1 MESASSQI
9 GLLLVN
15 AVAGFFLFIVLLR
28 FLLQAAKADFYNP
41 ISQFV
46 VKASTPLI
54 VPLRK
59 IIPGFAGFDW
69 AAIVLLIIVQV
80 VAISLSLLI
89 AGYGLP
95 WMNIAIWALLGTSG
109 LFLKLYFWGLLI
121 MVISSWLAPQSDNPA
136 LLLLRQ
142 ILEPVMAP
150 IRKLLPDM
158 GGFDISPIVL
168 FLTINM
174 FEIVLITTARQTG
187 APGFIIGL

>member
-1 MESASSQI
+1 MESAPAQI

-15 AVAGFFLFIVLLR
+15 AAAGFFLFVVLLR

-46 VKASTPLI
+46 VKATNPLI
-54 VPLRK
+54 IPLRK
-59 IIPGFAGFDW
+59 VVPGFAGFDW
-69 AAIVLLIIVQV
+69 AAIVLLIAVQI

-95 WMNIAIWALLGTSG
+95 LVSIAVWALLGTGG

-121 MVISSWLAPQSDNPA
+121 MVISSWLAPQSANPA
-136 LLLLRQ
+136 LMLLRQ

-150 IRKLLPDM
+150 IRKILPDM

-168 FLTINM
+168 FLSINV
-174 FEIVLITTARQTG
+174 FEILLISFARQTS

>member
-1 MESASSQI
+1 MESASAQI

-15 AVAGFFLFIVLLR
+15 ATAGFFLFMVLLR
-28 FLLQAAKADFYNP
+28 FLLQASRADFYNP

-46 VKASTPLI
+46 VKATNPVI
-54 VPLRK
+54 VPFRK
-59 IIPGFAGFDW
+59 VIPGFAGFDW
-69 AAIVLLIIVQV
+69 AAIVILIIVQAI
-80 VAISLSLLI
+80 AISLSLLI

-95 WMNIAIWALLGTSG
+95 WANIAVWTLLGTSG

-121 MVISSWLAPQSDNPA
+121 MVISSWLAPQSGNPA

-142 ILEPVMAP
+142 IMEPVMAP

-158 GGFDISPIVL
+158 GGFDISPIIL
-168 FLTINM
+168 FLVINV
-174 FEIVLITTARQTG
+174 FEILLISTARQTG

>member
-1 MESASSQI
+1 MGSASIQI

-15 AVAGFFLFIVLLR
+15 AIAGFFLFVVLLR
-28 FLLQAAKADFYNP
+28 FVLQAARADFYNP

-46 VKASTPLI
+46 VKASNPFI

-59 IIPGFAGFDW
+59 VIPGLGGLDW
-69 AAIVLLIIVQV
+69 SAIVLMIAVQIL
-80 VAISLSLLI
+80 AITLSLLI
-89 AGYGLP
+89 AGFGLP
-95 WMNIAIWALLGTSG
+95 WASIATWALLGVSG
-109 LFLKLYFWGLLI
+109 MFLKLYFWGLLI
-121 MVISSWLAPQSDNPA
+121 MVIASWLAPQSDNPA

-158 GGFDISPIVL
+158 GGFDISPIIL
-168 FLTINM
+168 FLVINV
-174 FEIVLITTARQTG
+174 FEILLISIARESG

>member
-1 MESASSQI
+1 MESASAQI

-15 AVAGFFLFIVLLR
+15 ATAGFFLFMVLLR
-28 FLLQAAKADFYNP
+28 FLLQASRADFYNP

-46 VKASTPLI
+46 VKATNPVI
-54 VPLRK
+54 VPFRK
-59 IIPGFAGFDW
+59 VIPGFAGFDW
-69 AAIVLLIIVQV
+69 AAIVILIIVQAI
-80 VAISLSLLI
+80 AISLSLLI

-95 WMNIAIWALLGTSG
+95 WANIAVWALLGTSG

-121 MVISSWLAPQSDNPA
+121 MVISSWLAPQSGNPA

-142 ILEPVMAP
+142 IMEPVMAP

-158 GGFDISPIVL
+158 GGFDISPIIL
-168 FLTINM
+168 FLVINV
-174 FEIVLITTARQTG
+174 FEILLISTARQTG

>member
-1 MESASSQI
+1 MGSASVQI

-15 AVAGFFLFIVLLR
+15 ALAGFFLFVVLLR
-28 FLLQAAKADFYNP
+28 FLLQAVRADFYNP

-46 VKASTPLI
+46 VKATNPFI

-59 IIPGFAGFDW
+59 VIPGFAGFDW
-69 AAIVLLIIVQV
+69 AAIALLIIVQII
-80 VAISLSLLI
+80 AITLSLLI

-95 WMNIAIWALLGTSG
+95 YGSIAIWAVLGTSG

-121 MVISSWLAPQSDNPA
+121 SIIASWLAPQSYNPA
-136 LLLLRQ
+136 LMLLRQ

-150 IRKLLPDM
+150 IRKVLPDM
-158 GGFDISPIVL
+158 GGLDISPIIL
-168 FLTINM
+168 FLVINV
-174 FEIVLITTARQTG
+174 FEIMLIATARETG

>member
-46 VKASTPLI
+46 VKASNPLI

>member
-1 MESASSQI
+1 MESASAQI

-15 AVAGFFLFIVLLR
+15 AAAGFFLFIVLLR
-28 FLLQAAKADFYNP
+28 FLLQAVKADFYNP

-46 VKASTPLI
+46 VKASNPLI
-54 VPLRK
+54 IPLRK
-59 IIPGFAGFDW
+59 VIPGFAGFDW
-69 AAIVLLIIVQV
+69 AAIALLIIVQIM
-80 VAISLSLLI
+80 AISLSLLI

-95 WMNIAIWALLGTSG
+95 WANIAVWALLGTSG

-121 MVISSWLAPQSDNPA
+121 MVISSWLAPQSGNPA

-158 GGFDISPIVL
+158 GGFDISPIIL
-168 FLTINM
+168 FLTINV
-174 FEIVLITTARQTG
+174 FEILLISTARQTG

>member
-1 MESASSQI
+1 MGSASVQI

-15 AVAGFFLFIVLLR
+15 ALAGFLLFIVLLR
-28 FLLQAAKADFYNP
+28 FILQAVRADFYNP

-46 VKASTPLI
+46 VKASNPLVI
-54 VPLRK
+54 PLRK
-59 IIPGFAGFDW
+59 VVPGFGGFDW
-69 AAIVLLIIVQV
+69 AAIVLLILVQM
-80 VAISLSLLI
+80 VAISLSMMI

-95 WMNIAIWALLGTSG
+95 LASIAVWALLGTAG

-158 GGFDISPIVL
+158 GGFDISPIIL
-168 FLTINM
+168 FLVINV
-174 FEIVLITTARQTG
+174 FEIVLITMARQTG

>member
-1 MESASSQI
+1 MGSASVQI

-15 AVAGFFLFIVLLR
+15 AIAGFFLFVVLLR
-28 FLLQAAKADFYNP
+28 FLLQAVRADFYNP

-46 VKASTPLI
+46 VKATNPFI

-59 IIPGFAGFDW
+59 VIPGFAGFDW
-69 AAIVLLIIVQV
+69 AAIVLLIIVQMI
-80 VAISLSLLI
+80 AISLSLLI

-95 WMNIAIWALLGTSG
+95 YASIAIWALLGTAG

-121 MVISSWLAPQSDNPA
+121 SVIASWLAPQSYNPA
-136 LLLLRQ
+136 LMLLRQ
-142 ILEPVMAP
+142 LLEPVMAP

-158 GGFDISPIVL
+158 GGFDISPIIL
-168 FLTINM
+168 FLVINV
-174 FEIVLITTARQTG
+174 FEIILIATARETG

>member
-1 MESASSQI
+1 MESAPAQI

-15 AVAGFFLFIVLLR
+15 AAAGFFLFIVLLR
-28 FLLQAAKADFYNP
+28 FLLQAARADFYNP

-46 VKASTPLI
+46 VKATNPLI
-54 VPLRK
+54 IPLRK
-59 IIPGFAGFDW
+59 VVPGFAGFDW
-69 AAIVLLIIVQV
+69 AAIVLLIIVQL

-95 WMNIAIWALLGTSG
+95 IGSIAVWALLGTCG

-121 MVISSWLAPQSDNPA
+121 TVISSWLAPQSANPA
-136 LLLLRQ
+136 LMLLRQ

-150 IRKLLPDM
+150 IRKILPDM

-168 FLTINM
+168 FLSINV
-174 FEIVLITTARQTG
+174 FEILLISFARQAG